1 MSQVGRI
8 GGGVLKANIEINENN
23 AGKNFLNFKNTG
35 ADTAVLHIDPITSR
49 IGINMENPSRDVE
62 APTKIRSTHW
72 SSDVA
77 ELPNFTIDGN
87 ITNNIGPTTTISS
100 AGNIRSSSIAVSG
113 IEIDDNKIMS
123 RQTDQDIIIQV
134 GTNERVR
141 SYADIDVYGNVSAEA
156 VTQPD
161 FDIIIEEVQ
170 KIVSGDISGFLYPFL
185 TSVAGNGFQ
194 YGDINNDGSITA
206 SDVTAFARWRSLGD
220 QNLTHMKDHFI
231 PDLLTLQGT
240 YPDAIDA
247 GGKIQFTGNLTFG
260 DDITEDTIA
269 FGDEIRSDIVPDL
282 TDSFKLGSESKRWSQ
297 IWSSNLETSN
307 AIVLSDLIV
316 DGISMAKRMG
326 NTFYVATT
334 GDDNNTGDHPKAPV
348 RTIGAALA
356 KCDASV
362 GGPVT
367 VVVNPGTYQETL
379 PLELP
384 PNVVIRGDDI
394 RNCVIIPESG
404 SEYEDVFLLDG
415 ETGVENLT
423 IKNFY
428 YDSGTNKGHAF
439 RFKSGGT
446 VTSRSPYVRNVTVI
460 TQGSVITAD
469 DPRGFNEG
477 DAGRGA
483 WIDGSELSAISRNAA
498 LLFHAATFITPGVD
512 AITMTNG
519 VRVEWLNSFTYFANK
534 GLYAVNGVT
543 GRVSTDGSTVE
554 YGAEIRSIGSANVYG
569 NVGAEANG
577 NNCLMYLIG
586 HNFAYVGSGKNVE
599 NDETTTDVT
608 QIALQLNGGKIYYNS
623 TEQNGNFRVGDT
635 FFVDFQNGNTSV
647 DTSNINFD
655 GLNSL
660 TLQGANS
667 RTVLS
672 SEKIDVGNL
681 RLSGNTLF
689 SLSGDLNIDSIEGNI
704 NLQNDVNISKDLD
717 ITGNFTIDGT
727 LITFGNQFQ
736 DTVKFNVDI
745 NQNFNPDDDTTY
757 MLGNS
762 NYRWNNAHLSQA
774 EIDGIQIFDNIIT
787 TKDSNSNL
795 ELLSNSSGVVGLE
808 NVTVRDTTI
817 STYPIPGADSSIA
830 DSHLNLN
837 IDGDFLDIQ
846 ATGLVLPNGT
856 TSQQLRATDDE
867 NMQGGL
873 RFNTQTELF
882 EGYGDARISFRGVY
896 SDNQRTSLTAH
907 KTNNTLNFVVNNNLV
922 GQVNAMGLEIN
933 GLQSDSILINNNL
946 ITTIDSNADLEL
958 RRTTNETIRLNG
970 QEYVRDNIFTND
982 NNAGA
987 MTIYST
993 DRGFVKFT
1001 GNDGV
1006 LLPTIGNLFYDDA
1019 STATIVSNTV
1029 NSSDVFSTTAGG
1041 VTVQSA
1047 GTGTT
1052 NNDGFDTYT
1061 HYLFTGS
1068 LNTSIETDTYDF
1080 SNWLGGSF
1088 SGKVIVGSDTNG
1100 GERPEQLETLE
1111 LQFTTDNTN
1120 WSTLGTI
1127 ATGDDSKSWAD
1138 FEILLGIDAF
1148 GEDVPAASGSV
1159 QSSEFGSTDNSPNQS
1174 FRLNI
1179 EDLLGFEP
1187 DSATIT
1193 SVEFRGDFGDDDEY
1207 VDVTINGITYRIGET
1222 EDIGDSD
1229 QWTTS
1234 GNLTNVDISASLTE
1248 IDFKTGFDVLV
1259 SPSSNISFDSVGI
1272 GNWWELRFN
1281 IDAERDE
1288 VIIDTSSV
1296 KFRVHETVITSD
1308 DNDNFGLTNVTL
1320 RTSVEES
1327 SSPEIGAIRFNVGTK
1342 QEEVYNGSQWIASTG
1357 LEEDPVT
1364 NEIMEDFT
1372 NIWSLTLG

>member
-23 AGKNFLNFKNTG
+23 AGKDFLNFKNTG
-35 ADTAVLHIDPITSR
+35 ADTAVLHIDPLTSR
-49 IGINMENPSRDVE
+49 IGVNMENPARDVE
-62 APTKIRSTHW
+62 APTQIRSTHW
-72 SSDVA
+72 NSDVA

-100 AGNIRSSSIAVSG
+100 AGNIRSSGIAVSG

-141 SYADIDVYGNVSAEA
+141 SYANVDVYGDISAEA

-170 KIVSGDISGFLYPFL
+170 KIVSGDTSGFLYPFL

-269 FGDEIRSDIVPDL
+269 FGDEIRSDILPDVNNA
-282 TDSFKLGSESKRWSQ
+282 FRLGREGRRWNQ
-297 IWSSNLETSN
+297 IWSDSIETES
-307 AIVLSDLIV
+307 AIVVSDLIIN
-316 DGISMAKRMG
+316 GISMAKRMG
-326 NTFYVATT
+326 NTFYVDTN
-334 GDDNNTGDHPKAPV
+334 GDDNNTGDHPRAPM
-348 RTIGAALA
+348 RTIAGALA
-356 KCDASV
+356 KCDASIA
-362 GGPVT
+362 GPVT
-367 VVVNPGTYQETL
+367 VSIMAGTYQEVL
-379 PLELP
+379 PLILP
-384 PNVVIRGDDI
+384 PNVTVRGDDL
-394 RNCVIIPESG
+394 RNVVIIPESG

-415 ETGVENLT
+415 ESGVENVT

-428 YDSGTNKGHAF
+428 YDSVANKGHAF

-460 TQGSVITAD
+460 TRGSVVTVD
-469 DPRGFNEG
+469 DPKGFNEG

-483 WIDGSELSAISRNAA
+483 YIDGSELTAISRNAA
-498 LLFHAATFITPGVD
+498 MLFHAATFITPGVD
-512 AITMTNG
+512 AVTMTNG
-519 VRVEWLNSFTYFANK
+519 CRVEWLNSFTYFANR

-543 GRVSTDGSTVE
+543 GRVGLDGSTVN

-569 NVGAEANG
+569 NVGAEADG
-577 NNCLMYLIG
+577 ADCLMYLIN
-586 HNFAYVGSGKNVE
+586 HNFAYIGSGKNVE
-599 NDETTTDVT
+599 NDETLTDYT
-608 QIALQLNGGKIYYNS
+608 QIAKQLNSGKIYYSS
-623 TEQNGNFRVGDT
+623 TEQNGNFRVGEA
-635 FFVDFQNGNTSV
+635 FFVNFQTGNTSV

-660 TLQGANS
+660 TLEGTNS
-667 RTVLS
+667 RTILS

-681 RLSGNTLF
+681 RLAGNTLF
-689 SLSGDLNIDSIEGNI
+689 SLSGDVNVDSIDGNI
-704 NLQNDVNISKDLD
+704 NFQNDVNILQNLD
-717 ITGNFTIDGT
+717 ITGDVTIDGQ

-736 DTVKFNVDI
+736 DTVTFNVDI
-745 NQNFNPDDDTTY
+745 NQNFVPDDDTAYT
-757 MLGNS
+757 LGNS
-762 NYRWNNAHLSQA
+762 TYRWKDVYLDKA

-787 TKDSNSNL
+787 TKDSNANL
-795 ELLSNSSGVVGLE
+795 ELLSNSAGVVALE
-808 NVTVRDTTI
+808 NITFKENTI
-817 STYPIPGADSSIA
+817 STYPIVGADSTLD
-830 DSHLNLN
+830 DSHLNLD
-837 IDGDFLDIQ
+837 IGGDFLDIQ
-846 ATGLVLPNGT
+846 ATGFVLPNGT
-856 TSQQLRATDDE
+856 TAQQLRTNDDE
-867 NMQGGL
+867 DLSGGL
-873 RFNTQTELF
+873 RFNTQTGLF
-882 EGYGDARISFRGVY
+882 EGYGDARITFRGVY
-896 SDNQRTSLTAH
+896 SDNQRTNVTAH
-907 KTNNTLNFVVNNNLV
+907 KTNNTLNFVVNNNPV
-922 GQVNAMGLEIN
+922 GQVNAMGLEVA
-933 GLQSDSILINNNL
+933 GLQSDSILINDNV
-946 ITTIDSNADLEL
+946 ITTVDSNADLEL
-958 RRTTNETIRLNG
+958 RRTTNESILLNG

-1001 GNDGV
+1001 GTDGV
-1006 LLPTIGNLFYDDA
+1006 ALPTTGSVAIDDV
-1019 STATIVSNTV
+1019 STATIVAGTVSN
-1029 NSSDVFSTTAGG
+1029 SDIFATSAGG

-1047 GTGTT
+1047 GIGST
-1052 NNDGFDTYT
+1052 NNDGFATYP

-1068 LNTSIETDTYDF
+1068 SNTSIETTTYDL
-1080 SNWLGGSF
+1080 SNWRGGGF
-1088 SGKVIVGSDTNG
+1088 SGKVIVGSGTNG

-1120 WSTLGTI
+1120 WTTLGTI
-1127 ATGDDSKSWAD
+1127 ASGDDSKDWAD
-1138 FEILLGIDAF
+1138 FEILLGLDAF
-1148 GEDVPAASGSV
+1148 GENVPAASGTI
-1159 QSSEFGSTDNSPNQS
+1159 QSSEFGSSDNSPNQS

-1193 SVEFRGDFGDDDEY
+1193 SVEFRGDFGDNNEY
-1207 VDVTINGITYRIGET
+1207 VDVTINGVTYRIGET
-1222 EDIGDSD
+1222 EDIGDTD
-1229 QWTTS
+1229 QWIPS
-1234 GNLTNVDISASLTE
+1234 SNLTNVDISAALTE
-1248 IDFKTGFDVLV
+1248 VDFKTGFDVLV
-1259 SPSSNISFDSVGI
+1259 SPSSAISFDSVGI

-1281 IDAERDE
+1281 IDASRAE
-1288 VIIDTSSV
+1288 VIIDTSAV
-1296 KFRVHETVITSD
+1296 KFRVHETVLTSD
-1308 DNDNFGLTNVTL
+1308 DNDNFGLTDLAL
-1320 RTSVEES
+1320 RISVEDAIAPVE
-1327 SSPEIGAIRFNVGTK
+1327 GAIRFNIGTK
-1342 QEEVYNGSQWIASTG
+1342 QEEVYNGTQWIASTG

-1364 NEIMEDFT
+1364 NEVMEDFS
-1372 NIWSLTLG
+1372 NVWSLILG